1 MAIDI
6 ECPSCGETSDLK
18 GAPSGDSIA
27 VTCGTCG
34 ITWDRST
41 EPRCSH
47 CGGGDLQPAPL
58 AIVEKSRGTQ
68 LSIVG
73 IRTIHLCPACNA
85 ETIDRW
91 HRGRPRPLF
100 PDDLPTSTQ

>member
-1 MAIDI
+1 MPFDI
-6 ECPSCGETSDLK
+6 RCPACGETDDLA
-18 GAPSGDSIA
+18 GEQTGESI
-27 VTCGTCG
+27 VITCGTCG
-34 ITWDRST
+34 ITWERST
-41 EPRCSH
+41 DPRCPR
-47 CGGGDLQPAPL
+47 CGRGEMQTAPM

-73 IRTIHLCPACNA
+73 IRTVHLCHTCDA

-100 PDDLPTSTQ
+100 PDDLPTDRQ

>member
-18 GAPSGDSIA
+18 GAPSRDSIA
-27 VTCGTCG
+27 VTCG

-47 CGGGDLQPAPL
+47 CGGGNLQPAPL

-73 IRTIHLCPACNA
+73 IRTIHLCPACDA

-100 PDDLPTSTQ
+100 PDDLPTAAQ

>member
-1 MAIDI
+1 M
-6 ECPSCGETSDLK
+6 
-18 GAPSGDSIA
+18 
-27 VTCGTCG
+27 
-34 ITWDRST
+34 
-41 EPRCSH
+41 
-47 CGGGDLQPAPL
+47 

-73 IRTIHLCPACNA
+73 IRTIHLCPTCDE

-100 PDDLPTSTQ
+100 PDDLPTDAQ